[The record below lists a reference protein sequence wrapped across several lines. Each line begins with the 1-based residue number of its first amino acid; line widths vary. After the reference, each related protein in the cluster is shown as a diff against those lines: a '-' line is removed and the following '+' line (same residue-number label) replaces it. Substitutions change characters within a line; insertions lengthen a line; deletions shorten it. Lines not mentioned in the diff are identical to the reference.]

1 MIHIFVSARGDDIRP
16 GATGKAVPGYEATL
30 LDENDRPFEG
40 EGEGRLA
47 IRGPTGCRYLADG
60 RQRNY
65 VVGGW
70 NVTGDIYRRDA
81 DGYFWYVSRADDMII
96 SSGYNIGAPEVEN
109 ALLTHDAVAEC
120 AVVGAP
126 DEERG
131 QIVKAFVVLKP
142 GVNVAARVLQDHVKA
157 TIAPYKYP
165 RAIEFVTEL
174 PKTHTGKLQRFKL
187 RQTP

>member
-1 MIHIFVSARGDDIRP
+1 
-16 GATGKAVPGYEATL
+16 
-30 LDENDRPFEG
+30 
-40 EGEGRLA
+40 
-47 IRGPTGCRYLADG
+47 
-60 RQRNY
+60 
-65 VVGGW
+65 VGGW

-120 AVVGAP
+120 AVVGVP

-131 QIVKAFVVLKP
+131 QIVKAFIVLNP
-142 GVNVAARVLQDHVKA
+142 GATVTERALQDHVKA

-174 PKTHTGKLQRFKL
+174 PKTATGKLQRFRL
-187 RQTP
+187 RDPK